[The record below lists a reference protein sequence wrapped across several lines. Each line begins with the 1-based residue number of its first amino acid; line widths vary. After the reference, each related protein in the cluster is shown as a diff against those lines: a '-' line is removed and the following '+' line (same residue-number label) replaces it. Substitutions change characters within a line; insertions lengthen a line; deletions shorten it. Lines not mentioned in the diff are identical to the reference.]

1 MSGQRRPP
9 AIAIGGTIAA
19 SALAVIGLVTGQHD
33 LMWIGWIA
41 LFGAMEGNAIIN
53 ETEGDTLSE
62 RTRVWFATKS
72 RAGRWGF
79 LASLGVGA
87 AWYAVHIIAPGVS
100 L

>member
-1 MSGQRRPP
+1 MRRPP
-9 AIAIGGTIAA
+9 ALAVGGTVAA
-19 SALAVIGLVTGQHD
+19 ATLAVVGMVTGQHD
-33 LMWIGWIA
+33 LMWVGWLA
-41 LFGAMEGNAIIN
+41 LFGAMEGNAIVN

-79 LASLGVGA
+79 LGALGLFA
-87 AWYAVHIIAPGVS
+87 TWFAVHIIAPGVQ

>member
-1 MSGQRRPP
+1 MTRPP
-9 AIAIGGTIAA
+9 A
-19 SALAVIGLVTGQHD
+19 LAVGGVLTACALSVIGIVTGQPD
-33 LMWIGWIA
+33 LMWVGWLA
-41 LFGAMEGNAIIN
+41 LFGAMEGNAIVN

-62 RTRVWFATKS
+62 RTRVWFSTKS

-87 AWYAVHIIAPGVS
+87 AWFAVHIIAPGVS